1 MKPNKISITL
11 FLLIALFI
19 YAPFETSA
27 QSYQL
32 QSWGDNQGGQIG
44 DNTIIQRLTPT
55 PPTMSGGAT
64 NRWRQVSIGYSY
76 TIAIKDDGTLW
87 AWGKNSIGQL
97 GNGTTIQQLT
107 PIQISAAT
115 DWIQVSASAGN
126 FTLALKNNGVIY
138 AWGNNGNGQLG
149 DGTTINKTTP
159 TIISGINTAIQIS
172 VGFDHSLALL
182 SDGTVKAWGKNVYGQ
197 LGDGSTVDKW
207 TPITVPGI
215 NSVTQISAG
224 GESSFAL
231 LSNGTIKAWGN
242 NDYGEL
248 GDGTTT
254 QSLAPVTVLGVN
266 SVTQIS
272 AGGDNYALALLSDGS
287 IKAWGNNRY
296 GQLGDGTTT
305 NRTTF
310 VVVSGIST
318 ATQIAAGGYHT
329 LALLS
334 DGTVKAWGDNRAGQ
348 LGDGTLINRLTPV
361 TVSSIT
367 GGYQING
374 GFVTSLALT
383 TPFCPPPTNLT
394 ASVNGS
400 NATATWTAG
409 GAETTWDIYIA
420 ISLLDIPSS
429 NTAPSVS
436 NQNSTTYSF
445 HLATGTT
452 YKVYVRAKCTS
463 PSAWVGSSSLSADKV
478 VISASRSSHTL
489 MIKADGTLWAW
500 GNNSYGSL
508 GVGTQTTND
517 PPVQV
522 GTDNDWAQVSGGNE
536 FSIALKTNGT
546 LWAWGNNFY
555 GTWGDGNSGGNPNS
569 HSYIPIQIGV
579 ATDWVKVSARSD
591 HTVAL
596 KANGTLW
603 TWGQN
608 AHGQLGDGSLTNRAT
623 PMQIGVATDWVDIYA
638 SSGNTFAIK
647 SDGTLWAWGSN
658 SVGQLGNG
666 NTTDSKVPVNIPS
679 VVNNIPSSSKWV
691 QVSSG
696 PGHTVAIKS
705 DGSLWAWGDNSRGKL
720 GIGTD
725 NGLSNIPV
733 RVGQAFNWAKVA
745 VGLFHSTA
753 IKSDGS
759 LWTWGENN
767 YGSLGDG
774 TQTNRNAPVLIS
786 SNNINWSNIATGAD
800 YNIAT
805 KTDGSLWAWG
815 YNVYMELGDGTSIQ
829 RLSPV
834 PITAPT
840 SPPIY
845 DECSNATKLTIG
857 DNLYSRTG
865 RTIDA
870 TPYVANA
877 ADCLT
882 SNYNEIWYKFDA
894 GAFLSVQVK
903 VLFGLPKQGKLR
915 YQVYKGQCGS
925 LNYLSNSVLCAN
937 TDQSNDFNFYING
950 LEENQTYYIA
960 IGSFDGDEVPAFSIQ
975 LISNSAAVA
984 VASPASNP
992 SMTYNTC
999 NNADKTIKIAA
1010 SELNNNLWIPFIVGD
1025 DILVSLNAQG
1035 NDLGNVSM
1043 QYYLNNPANALR
1055 TVNNKFYLDRNF
1067 KITPQY
1073 QPNPNGNKVK
1083 VRLYLTNA
1091 EITRLL
1097 TALGA
1102 NINTLGISKFPNDPA
1117 ECITIAISPSN
1128 LSNQTT
1134 FIAQSG
1140 NVAVFNNTGKYIEF
1154 ETSSFSEIFVSGEN
1168 LVVLPVELLDFSAY
1182 TEGGNIR
1189 LNWATANEKDLAL
1202 FDIERSND
1210 GQVFEKIGEQKAQG
1224 ANANYTFWDKTNTLN
1239 VAYYRLE
1246 INNLDNKSTYSK
1258 TIAITQKGKTRPL
1271 SIFPN
1276 PASKGVVIQFETTQN
1291 AERSTQYFTLTDI
1304 FGKIVFSKEIDA
1316 QAGLNTLTLDVS
1328 SFATGTYIARLGTE
1342 VTRLIIR

>member
-32 QSWGDNQGGQIG
+32 QSWGYDILGLNISV
-44 DNTIIQRLTPT
+44 NNHTPA
-55 PPTMSGGAT
+55 PPTMPNGVT
-64 NRWRQVSIGYSY
+64 NLWRQVSSGGGTPVGANYIFN
-76 TIAIKDDGTLW
+76 IAIKDDGTLW
-87 AWGKNSIGQL
+87 AWG
-97 GNGTTIQQLT
+97 
-107 PIQISAAT
+107 
-115 DWIQVSASAGN
+115 D
-126 FTLALKNNGVIY
+126 
-138 AWGNNGNGQLG
+138 
-149 DGTTINKTTP
+149 
-159 TIISGINTAIQIS
+159 
-172 VGFDHSLALL
+172 
-182 SDGTVKAWGKNVYGQ
+182 
-197 LGDGSTVDKW
+197 
-207 TPITVPGI
+207 
-215 NSVTQISAG
+215 
-224 GESSFAL
+224 
-231 LSNGTIKAWGN
+231 

-254 QSLAPVTVLGVN
+254 SSSVPIQISTENNWIEVSAGTAHGLALKSDGTVYAWGTNSSGQLGDGTTTRRLSPVPVSGITN
-266 SVTQIS
+266 AIHIS
-272 AGGDNYALALLSDGS
+272 AGRDFSFALLSDGT
-287 IKAWGNNRY
+287 IRAWGNNTN

-305 NRTTF
+305 NRLISVPVSGILTATQISAGGLHALALLSDGTIRAWGYNSAGQLGDGTTTTRTTPVTVSGISTATQIRASKDYSYHSLALLSDGTLRSWGENTNGQLGDGTTTNSSTP

-318 ATQIAAGGYHT
+318 ATQIAAGYNHCI
-329 LALLS
+329 ALLS
-334 DGTVKAWGDNRAGQ
+334 DGTVKAWGYNGAGQ
-348 LGDGTLINRLTPV
+348 LGDGTTTTRTTPI
-361 TVSSIT
+361 TVSGLSNCIKIDA
-367 GGYQING
+367 GIHASRAL
-374 GFVTSLALT
+374 VTPICA
-383 TPFCPPPTNLT
+383 PPTNLT
-394 ASVNGS
+394 TSVNGS
-400 NATATWTAG
+400 NATTTWTAG
-409 GAETTWDIYIA
+409 GTETAWDIYIA
-420 ISLLDIPSS
+420 TNPSDIP
-429 NTAPSVS
+429 NTNSAPSVS

-463 PSAWVGSSSLSADKV
+463 PSAWVGSSSLSADNV

-500 GNNSYGSL
+500 GYNSFGSL

-522 GTDNDWAQVSGGNE
+522 GTDNDWAQVSGGYE

-555 GTWGDGNSGGNPNS
+555 GTWGNGSSGGVPNS
-569 HSYIPIQIGV
+569 YSFIPIQIGIE
-579 ATDWVKVSARSD
+579 TDWVKVSTGVNY
-591 HTVAL
+591 TVAL

-603 TWGQN
+603 AWGQN
-608 AHGQLGDGSLTNRAT
+608 DHGQLGDGTFTNRAS
-623 PMQIGVATDWVDIYA
+623 PVQIGVATDWVDI
-638 SSGNTFAIK
+638 SHVDGSTFAIK

-658 SVGQLGNG
+658 GLGKLGNG
-666 NTTDSKVPVNIPS
+666 NTTDSNVPILIPS
-679 VVNNIPSSSKWV
+679 AIKWT

-696 PGHTVAIKS
+696 QQHTLAIKS
-705 DGSLWAWGDNSRGKL
+705 DGSLWAWGDNSRGQL
-720 GIGTD
+720 GIGT
-725 NGLSNIPV
+725 NSPSYIPV
-733 RVGQAFNWAKVA
+733 QVGTAHNWAKVA
-745 VGLFHSTA
+745 VCLEHSAA
-753 IKSDGS
+753 ITTTGS
-759 LWTWGENN
+759 LWTWGYNG
-767 YGSLGDG
+767 YAALGDG
-774 TQTNRNAPVLIS
+774 TTTSRNQPVLIS
-786 SNNINWSNIATGAD
+786 SNNWSNIAAGAD
-800 YNIAT
+800 YHIAT

-815 YNVYMELGDGTSIQ
+815 RNCCMELGDGTSTQ

-834 PITAPT
+834 PITTPT

-857 DNLYSRTG
+857 SNLYRRTG

-870 TPYVANA
+870 TPYSIPNA

-882 SNYNEIWYKFDA
+882 ANYNEIWYKFDA
-894 GAFLSVQVK
+894 GAFLSVK
-903 VLFGLPKQGKLR
+903 VEILFGLPKQGKLR

-925 LNYLSNSVLCAN
+925 LNYHSNSVLCAS

-960 IGSFDGDEVPAFSIQ
+960 IGSFDGDKVPAYSIQ
-975 LISNSAAVA
+975 LIDNSAAVA

-1224 ANANYTFWDKTNTLN
+1224 ANANYTFWDKTNTSN
-1239 VAYYRLE
+1239 AAYYRLK

-1276 PASKGVVIQFETTQN
+1276 PASKSVTIRFETAHN

-1328 SFATGTYIARLGTE
+1328 SFSTGTYIARLGTE